1 MNIIISRPVIEEQN
15 ETVRLYSDITFG
27 KINKRLYYEYPIEYR
42 KYITNERIDCFL
54 ISIIPYAMIAAKK
67 INSEKVVIKSDVKV
81 SNQIL
86 SNLKNLYIPILN
98 KNVEYL
104 GQIDIDIDLD
114 YSVLENAGGCG

>member
-1 MNIIISRPVIEEQN
+1 
-15 ETVRLYSDITFG
+15 
-27 KINKRLYYEYPIEYR
+27 
-42 KYITNERIDCFL
+42 
-54 ISIIPYAMIAAKK
+54 MIAAKK

-114 YSVLENAGGCG
+114 YSVLENAGG